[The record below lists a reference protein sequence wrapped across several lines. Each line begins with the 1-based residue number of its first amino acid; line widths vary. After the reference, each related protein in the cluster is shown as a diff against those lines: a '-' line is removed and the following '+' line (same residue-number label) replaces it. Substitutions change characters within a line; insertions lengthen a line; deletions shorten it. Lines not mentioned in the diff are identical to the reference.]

1 MILKYKNL
9 PITIYGE
16 EIDSDYYQPP
26 HYETKER
33 IVDYD
38 FEIDKEKVV
47 DILADM
53 ITDEELPEV
62 LDDKEIYSYISEHFD
77 NIFNKHKE
85 EVLNYLESKAIE
97 AAEKYYNEQEAWG
110 DYDESLKENK
120 MELTER
126 KWNYTIE
133 AETARKFR
141 NAIEAGDLY
150 DVQSSIIDIYEEI
163 FNKGFIDEDDY
174 NEYVEEVT
182 DINVDEDEID
192 FQLGELYD
200 LCDNLG
206 VFIPTNLDEE
216 VRRGDPEYLRA
227 IDYLDKNPDAY
238 AYVCSARINGKEF
251 PIGAGVQSAEEYQ
264 EVIDKFYDD
273 VKEKLGNEFE
283 IERINTIYQG
293 DKESHRQA
301 LHDFDEQLEK
311 TVDETEREEIKAE
324 IAEKE
329 AELDFAED
337 HNNFWKATNIQ
348 QDLDELNEDV
358 DDVEDD
364 DKLRINIEVIV
375 ANDVDEDI
383 VSGNV
388 EDKYDDQTLEEW
400 YDFASNIEGIVDRKF
415 IVKNINLSK
424 NIESLSEY
432 IDFYCKDADGNKKE
446 GMIDLRLSDHR
457 STSNARR
464 LRKKKANNLDPNNKL
479 ISVIVNE
486 RQFDSYDS
494 ALKYVETL
502 LDRLNESLNEA
513 TLKQGNTWVNKGKE
527 GTHGKFRTKKE
538 ADAQRKAMFAQG
550 FKEDLDDDFD
560 LEVEDEDALTD
571 YEKEL
576 CNYMLDNCREDYED
590 SDDLL
595 GKMDVYYSEYNSL
608 AKRKRDQVRKYFD
621 EHIKTLDENIQK
633 DEECCICGEPIKGYG
648 NNPAPVKDAGVCCD
662 KCNRDVVIPARLKNI
677 SKNKLEEKVSSKI
690 EDKEETVRY
699 LLDQLHKALEDGSI
713 QEKVYKDTLDKAIYE
728 LDNIRIPGIKE
739 DLTDKYK
746 DIEPDSDDIDFIEYA
761 EENPA
766 DEKDNLFDSDDN
778 FDLDIDKLAEAMKNF
793 QPQAPIMNE
802 SIPQPNQITE
812 EKKVENPG
820 TEEEPIT
827 VDPKTVDDDVD
838 DIDLM

>member
-1 MILKYKNL
+1 MILEYKNL

-16 EIDSDYYQPP
+16 KIDSDYYQPP
-26 HYETKER
+26 HYDTKER

-53 ITDEELPEV
+53 ITDEELPET

-126 KWNYTIE
+126 KWNYVIE
-133 AETARKFR
+133 TETAKKFR

-182 DINVDEDEID
+182 DIDVNEDEID
-192 FQLGELYD
+192 LQLGELYD

-206 VFIPTNLDEE
+206 VFIPTNLEEE

-227 IDYLDKNPDAY
+227 IDYLDKNPNAY

-251 PIGAGVQSAEEYQ
+251 PIGAGVESAEEYQ

-273 VKEKLGNEFE
+273 VKENLGYDFE

-329 AELDFAED
+329 AELDFAEE
-337 HNNFWKATNIQ
+337 HNNYWKASDIQ
-348 QDLDELNEDV
+348 QDLDDLNEDA
-358 DDVEDD
+358 
-364 DKLRINIEVIV
+364 IEW
-375 ANDVDEDI
+375 EDI
-383 VSGNV
+383 Y
-388 EDKYDDQTLEEW
+388 DKFEKIQSDWFPNSRRIKEFTKELYNKHKGEPAWDKAWDEW
-400 YDFASNIEGIVDRKF
+400 TN
-415 IVKNINLSK
+415 
-424 NIESLSEY
+424 
-432 IDFYCKDADGNKKE
+432 
-446 GMIDLRLSDHR
+446 R
-457 STSNARR
+457 SSIFN
-464 LRKKKANNLDPNNKL
+464 
-479 ISVIVNE
+479 
-486 RQFDSYDS
+486 F
-494 ALKYVETL
+494 
-502 LDRLNESLNEA
+502 NESIDG
-513 TLKQGNTWVNKGKE
+513 Q
-527 GTHGKFRTKKE
+527 
-538 ADAQRKAMFAQG
+538 
-550 FKEDLDDDFD
+550 KEDLDDDFD

-621 EHIKTLDENIQK
+621 EHIDKTLDENIQK

-662 KCNRDVVIPARLKNI
+662 KCNREVVIPARLKSI

-739 DLTDKYK
+739 DLADKYK

-766 DEKDNLFDSDDN
+766 DEKDNLFDDDDD

-812 EKKVENPG
+812 EKKIENPS
-820 TEEEPIT
+820 TEEEPII

>member
-1 MILKYKNL
+1 MILEYKNL

-16 EIDSDYYQPP
+16 KIDSDYYQPP
-26 HYETKER
+26 HYDTKER

-38 FEIDKEKVV
+38 FEIDKEEVV

-53 ITDEELPEV
+53 ITDEELPET

-126 KWNYTIE
+126 KWNYVIE
-133 AETARKFR
+133 TETAKKFR

-182 DINVDEDEID
+182 DIDVNEDEID
-192 FQLGELYD
+192 FQLSELYD

-206 VFIPTNLDEE
+206 VFIPTNLEEE

-227 IDYLDKNPDAY
+227 IDYLDKNPNAY

-273 VKEKLGNEFE
+273 VKENLGYDFE

-337 HNNFWKATNIQ
+337 HNNYWKASNIQ
-348 QDLDELNEDV
+348 QDLDELNEDTV
-358 DDVEDD
+358 DW
-364 DKLRINIEVIV
+364 
-375 ANDVDEDI
+375 EDI
-383 VSGNV
+383 Y
-388 EDKYDDQTLEEW
+388 DKFEKIQSDWFPNSRRIKEFTKELYNKHKGEPAWDKAWDEW
-400 YDFASNIEGIVDRKF
+400 TN
-415 IVKNINLSK
+415 
-424 NIESLSEY
+424 
-432 IDFYCKDADGNKKE
+432 
-446 GMIDLRLSDHR
+446 R
-457 STSNARR
+457 SSIFN
-464 LRKKKANNLDPNNKL
+464 
-479 ISVIVNE
+479 
-486 RQFDSYDS
+486 F
-494 ALKYVETL
+494 
-502 LDRLNESLNEA
+502 NESIDG
-513 TLKQGNTWVNKGKE
+513 Q
-527 GTHGKFRTKKE
+527 
-538 ADAQRKAMFAQG
+538 
-550 FKEDLDDDFD
+550 KEDLDDDFD

-576 CNYMLDNCREDYED
+576 CDYMLDNCREDYED

-608 AKRKRDQVRKYFD
+608 ARRKRDQVRKYFD
-621 EHIKTLDENIQK
+621 EHIDKTLDENIQK

-662 KCNRDVVIPARLKNI
+662 KCNREVVIPARLKSI

-739 DLTDKYK
+739 DLADKYK

-766 DEKDNLFDSDDN
+766 NEKDNLFDDDDD

-820 TEEEPIT
+820 TEEEPII

>member
-1 MILKYKNL
+1 MILEYKNL

-16 EIDSDYYQPP
+16 KIDSDYYQPP
-26 HYETKER
+26 HYDTKER

-38 FEIDKEKVV
+38 FEIDKEEVV

-53 ITDEELPEV
+53 ITDEELPET

-126 KWNYTIE
+126 KWNYVIE
-133 AETARKFR
+133 TETAKKFR

-182 DINVDEDEID
+182 DIDVNEDEIN
-192 FQLGELYD
+192 FQLSELYD

-206 VFIPTNLDEE
+206 VFIPTNLEEE

-227 IDYLDKNPDAY
+227 IDYLDKNPNAY

-273 VKEKLGNEFE
+273 VKENLGYDFE

-337 HNNFWKATNIQ
+337 HNNYWKASNIQ
-348 QDLDELNEDV
+348 QDLDELNEDTV
-358 DDVEDD
+358 DW
-364 DKLRINIEVIV
+364 
-375 ANDVDEDI
+375 EDI
-383 VSGNV
+383 Y
-388 EDKYDDQTLEEW
+388 DKFEKIQSDWFPNSRRIKEFTKELYNKHKGEPAWDKAWDEW
-400 YDFASNIEGIVDRKF
+400 TN
-415 IVKNINLSK
+415 
-424 NIESLSEY
+424 
-432 IDFYCKDADGNKKE
+432 
-446 GMIDLRLSDHR
+446 R
-457 STSNARR
+457 SSIFN
-464 LRKKKANNLDPNNKL
+464 
-479 ISVIVNE
+479 
-486 RQFDSYDS
+486 F
-494 ALKYVETL
+494 
-502 LDRLNESLNEA
+502 NESIDG
-513 TLKQGNTWVNKGKE
+513 Q
-527 GTHGKFRTKKE
+527 
-538 ADAQRKAMFAQG
+538 
-550 FKEDLDDDFD
+550 KEDLDDDFD

-576 CNYMLDNCREDYED
+576 CDYMLDNCREDYED

-621 EHIKTLDENIQK
+621 EHIDKTLDENIQK

-662 KCNRDVVIPARLKNI
+662 KCNREVVIPARLKSI
-677 SKNKLEEKVSSKI
+677 SKNKLEEKVSNKI

-739 DLTDKYK
+739 DLADKYK

-766 DEKDNLFDSDDN
+766 DEKDNLFDDDDD
-778 FDLDIDKLAEAMKNF
+778 FDLDIDRLAEAMKNF

-820 TEEEPIT
+820 TEEEPII